1 MGVVQGPD
9 SIQDQN
15 DYFERLVNQ
24 YQTSLPR
31 TCYMY
36 LRDQEQAKDA
46 VQETFFK
53 AYRNLDTFR
62 GESAEKTWL
71 MKIALNTCRDM
82 RKTSW
87 FLHMDRRVTPE
98 MLPEASVPFKE
109 IEEGLIVDVM
119 NLPFRLREVVLLYY
133 YQSMD
138 TNEIAQTLGIAR
150 SSVMNLPAKY
160 KQVILM
166 HHFQNLNQSET
177 AQALGISRT
186 SVAKRLKKAYEML
199 QVEPER
205 EGTP

>member
-1 MGVVQGPD
+1 
-9 SIQDQN
+9 
-15 DYFERLVNQ
+15 
-24 YQTSLPR
+24 
-31 TCYMY
+31 MY

-138 TNEIAQTLGIAR
+138 TNEIAQTMGIAR
-150 SSVMNLPAKY
+150 SSVSGRLQRAREKLRD
-160 KQVILM
+160 ILEGM
-166 HHFQNLNQSET
+166 EADE
-177 AQALGISRT
+177 AQ
-186 SVAKRLKKAYEML
+186 
-199 QVEPER
+199 
-205 EGTP
+205 

>member
-24 YQTSLPR
+24 YQTSLLR

-150 SSVMNLPAKY
+150 SSVSGRLQRAREKLRD
-160 KQVILM
+160 ILEGM
-166 HHFQNLNQSET
+166 ESDE
-177 AQALGISRT
+177 AQ
-186 SVAKRLKKAYEML
+186 
-199 QVEPER
+199 
-205 EGTP
+205 

>member
-1 MGVVQGPD
+1 
-9 SIQDQN
+9 
-15 DYFERLVNQ
+15 LVNQ
-24 YQTSLPR
+24 YQTSLLR

-138 TNEIAQTLGIAR
+138 TNEIAQTMGIAR
-150 SSVMNLPAKY
+150 SSVSGRLQRAREKLRD
-160 KQVILM
+160 ILEGM
-166 HHFQNLNQSET
+166 EADE
-177 AQALGISRT
+177 AQ
-186 SVAKRLKKAYEML
+186 
-199 QVEPER
+199 
-205 EGTP
+205 